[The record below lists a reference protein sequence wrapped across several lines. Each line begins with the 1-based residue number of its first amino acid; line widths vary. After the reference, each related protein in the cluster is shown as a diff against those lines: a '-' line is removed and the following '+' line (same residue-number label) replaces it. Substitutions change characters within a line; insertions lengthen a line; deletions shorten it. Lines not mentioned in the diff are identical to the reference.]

1 MFGTIGFT
9 EILVIAAVALV
20 ILGPDKF
27 PGHAKIAMRFIR
39 DIRGYWDE
47 AKRDLAQELKPVKKE
62 IKELEKYKPEDYLD
76 TMITDTVQD
85 TSYNGQGYPKSSTSS
100 VKSTTAK
107 PAEATSTK
115 PVSPTDDAEG
125 ASDSGTSPEP
135 SASAVEGTQP
145 YKPDSD
151 YDESQRFPD

>member
-1 MFGTIGFT
+1 MFGSIGFT

-85 TSYNGQGYPKSSTSS
+85 TSYDGQGYPYSSSSKTTETKS
-100 VKSTTAK
+100 
-107 PAEATSTK
+107 AEESATK
-115 PVSPTDDAEG
+115 
-125 ASDSGTSPEP
+125 SDSPGEADPEAAQTESPSESP
-135 SASAVEGTQP
+135 ASSPEGTQP
-145 YKPDSD
+145 YQPESD